1 MKAYVPFVIALFACC
16 ENLTTILNACAG
28 ARGTAKDIIEAYVTC
43 EDDLTAIGTPA
54 SHVISTVTMD
64 TDKVWYKWDI
74 DTVGSSFKVATQGEG
89 QAQEY
94 VTTVILRIAGMASG
108 VSYGLNDLI
117 RGNAMLII
125 KDKNGN
131 KLLIGALGDGAN
143 VTVDQQN
150 DPNGYIVT
158 FKYTSPNLPYF
169 YSGSITLS

>member
-1 MKAYVPFVIALFACC
+1 
-16 ENLTTILNACAG
+16 
-28 ARGTAKDIIEAYVTC
+28 
-43 EDDLTAIGTPA
+43 
-54 SHVISTVTMD
+54 MD